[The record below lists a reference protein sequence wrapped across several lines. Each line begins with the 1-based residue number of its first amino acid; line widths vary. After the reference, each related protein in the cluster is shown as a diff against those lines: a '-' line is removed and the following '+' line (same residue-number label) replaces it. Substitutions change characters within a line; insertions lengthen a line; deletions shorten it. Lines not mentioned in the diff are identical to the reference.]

1 MDIKILPAPLY
12 LGCTMVG
19 EFVHRTLSAVGNCSV
34 LHCVNCVIYV
44 YCYMTKV
51 GILCIFG
58 LHMHLPETGVIEIR
72 TLPSHKAPVFQPP
85 EVLQKAINTL

>member
-1 MDIKILPAPLY
+1 MNNLAIIKFAKFIVIHI
-12 LGCTMVG
+12 G
-19 EFVHRTLSAVGNCSV
+19 LSYSTIIYR
-34 LHCVNCVIYV
+34 CVVIYV

-72 TLPSHKAPVFQPP
+72 TLPKS
-85 EVLQKAINTL
+85 